1 MQADVRASVSLRL
14 HYCGGTARGPLLKG
28 EPYAE
33 AAWET
38 IIRGQR
44 SWEKKGQLT
53 FCIFCKYHLVF
64 IMKDHKQELPS
75 GGERP
80 YFHFP

>member
-1 MQADVRASVSLRL
+1 MQRLHGIPSLR
-14 HYCGGTARGPLLKG
+14 GKEVG
-28 EPYAE
+28 
-33 AAWET
+33 
-38 IIRGQR
+38 
-44 SWEKKGQLT
+44 EKKGQLT

-80 YFHFP
+80 YFHLIWP